1 MAVEIL
7 NGSLKIDI
15 FFDKSD
21 KEYDDNICVCLK
33 EFGPEDEKI
42 LYAGETDLFITA
54 EEARK
59 LAEMLTEAAVRSSL
73 GSR

>member
-1 MAVEIL
+1 MAIDIL
-7 NGSLKIDI
+7 NGSLNVDI
-15 FFDKSD
+15 YFDKSD

-42 LYAGETDLFITA
+42 LYAGETDLFITP
-54 EEARK
+54 EEARQ
-59 LAEMLTEAAVRSSL
+59 LAAMLTEAAERSSQ

>member
-1 MAVEIL
+1 MAIDIL
-7 NGSLKIDI
+7 NGSLNVDI
-15 FFDKSD
+15 YFDKSD

-42 LYAGETDLFITA
+42 LYASETDLFITP
-54 EEARK
+54 EEARQ
-59 LAEMLTEAAVRSSL
+59 LAMMLTEAADRSSL